1 MLASSETSLNI
12 VGNDAIDKKH
22 NTEGKAICLR
32 REKGRSIENKRG
44 IGFSMG
50 SQDTDAGWLIQVQVK
65 VGWFTS
71 GGNVWKLSF
80 DCLCG

>member
-50 SQDTDAGWLIQVQVK
+50 S
-65 VGWFTS
+65 
-71 GGNVWKLSF
+71 
-80 DCLCG
+80 